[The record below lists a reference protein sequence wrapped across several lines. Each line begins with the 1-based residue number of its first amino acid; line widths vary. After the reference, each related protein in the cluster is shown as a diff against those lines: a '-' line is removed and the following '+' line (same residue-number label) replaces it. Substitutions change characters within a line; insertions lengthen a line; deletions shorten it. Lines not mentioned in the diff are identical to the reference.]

1 MTINFSSKKMTWTVV
16 LLLAL
21 LPLPSLFNYMQR
33 FVVRNGVVTAF
44 RYEVRAPIDGVV
56 GYLSVVPGAIPG
68 NKPALRLGNK
78 RKMGQYNALEL
89 ELSSLEISLDQ
100 SKKKLTEYL
109 DKLSNDLDQSLD
121 ILDARL
127 IGENAAL
134 TESIN
139 HRNRTLRLVTS
150 AVATQEDADRVESE
164 FQIADAKVRTTKLE
178 ISQLKLR
185 RQMLAQGMFPQDM
198 SDGGIQAQNRINTLQ
213 QDILACKRRMSE
225 AETGDVEDVV
235 LLDAL
240 KENNNDRSARASIVL
255 PDASVIWEVYVQDG
269 LEVCKGDRLL
279 SYIDRSRLMVEVAI
293 DDATLELI
301 APGHPVRIRLF
312 GRSDFIEGSVSR
324 VMGAAGE
331 YSSGLFAAEI
341 KKRGLRDGRI
351 LVDIKDDKLFNE
363 VEKYCGVGRSAYVE
377 LEGIGLVEQYFGMF
391 LR

>member
-121 ILDARL
+121 ILNARL

-134 TESIN
+134 TESRN

-185 RQMLAQGMFPQDM
+185 RQMLAQSMFPQDM
-198 SDGGIQAQNRINTLQ
+198 SDGGIQVQNRINTLQ

-240 KENNNDRSARASIVL
+240 KENSNDRSARASIVL

-351 LVDIKDDKLFNE
+351 LVDINDDKLFNE

-377 LEGIGLVEQYFGMF
+377 LEGIGLWEQYFGMF

>member
-21 LPLPSLFNYMQR
+21 LPLPSLFDYMQR

-78 RKMGQYNALEL
+78 RKMGQYNALER

-100 SKKKLTEYL
+100 SKKKLTGYIE
-109 DKLSNDLDQSLD
+109 KLSNDLDQSLD
-121 ILDARL
+121 ILSARL

-134 TESIN
+134 TESKN
-139 HRNRTLRLVTS
+139 NRNRTLRLVIS

-185 RQMLAQGMFPQDM
+185 RQMLSQGMFPQDM
-198 SDGGIQAQNRINTLQ
+198 SDGGIQVQNRINTLQ

-240 KENNNDRSARASIVL
+240 KENSNDRSARASIVL

-312 GRSDFIEGSVSR
+312 GRSDFIEGNVSR

-341 KKRGLRDGRI
+341 KQRGLRDGRI

-377 LEGIGLVEQYFGMF
+377 LEGIGLLEQYFGMF